1 MGGILGPPRIGLC
14 DPSRQRERPLLRPC
28 CSGADAD
35 VLETGHADAA
45 GGQAEARLAVV
56 GSAEPPRERARR
68 PARAPVRPM
77 AEGNRPS
84 T

>member
-1 MGGILGPPRIGLC
+1 MGLC
-14 DPSRQRERPLLRPC
+14 DPSRQRERPLLRPVL
-28 CSGADAD
+28 GADAD

-45 GGQAEARLAVV
+45 GQAEATLAVV

-68 PARAPVRPM
+68 AARAPVRPM